1 MVQYKQAQAEVRR
14 TVRQAKGNSGEQ
26 YCDSME
32 TQTPIEEIC
41 GMIKKMGGDRR
52 EWSYPVMIEGNETAV
67 TNIEKV
73 EMLAK
78 AFVKIN
84 SSNNLSEEGK
94 EVEKEQRKRIGVV
107 GRKNNGDGGQEA
119 PFNMGELQRALNRVG
134 KTASGKDQVCYSM
147 LKHLSLESQ
156 EKLLM
161 LYNRVWEEGR
171 LPKSWKEAVIIPI
184 RKPGKDPSRPGNYQA
199 NCTNITYL

>member
-14 TVRQAKGNSGEQ
+14 TVRQAKRKFWRT
-26 YCDSME
+26 YCDSIGN
-32 TQTPIEEIC
+32 TTPIEEIW

-94 EVEKEQRKRIGVV
+94 RGRERTKEENRGVV

-147 LKHLSLESQ
+147 LKYLSLDSQ

-161 LYNRVWEEGR
+161 LYKTECGRREG
-171 LPKSWKEAVIIPI
+171 
-184 RKPGKDPSRPGNYQA
+184 YQKVA
-199 NCTNITYL
+199 KRQ